1 MTDRKTAKQKR
12 EIQNVI
18 YMHLDIKKQQI
29 NKIILNYSNFFKYD
43 NSIFVQVTDE
53 LSWSS

>member
-53 LSWSS
+53 LS